1 MESKEKVKVVDDEHL
16 KLLSYAHL
24 IDGCITIGFSCLFII
39 HFVLLIFISGNPE
52 AFNQGIPQQPGAPA
66 AEFFQ
71 LFAYVLGS
79 LILLGIL
86 YGTSKVISYR
96 FIKNRKHRMFSYIV
110 AIPGFIFIPYGT
122 ILGIATVQVLGRQ
135 SVKEQY
141 RAVSS

>member
-1 MESKEKVKVVDDEHL
+1 MENNEKVKLVDDEHL

-24 IDGCITIGFSCLFII
+24 IDGCITIGFSCFFIL
-39 HFVLLIFISGNPE
+39 HFILLIFVSGNPE
-52 AFNQGIPQQPGAPA
+52 AFNQGIPQQPGAPT

-71 LFAYVLGS
+71 IFAYVLGS

-96 FIKNRKHRMFSYIV
+96 FIKNRKHRMFSFIV

-122 ILGIATVQVLGRQ
+122 ILGIATVKVLGRE
-135 SVKEQY
+135 SVKDQY
-141 RAVSS
+141 KTSSL